1 MKNISLL
8 VNTSKDFD
16 IHDFKKKISRLKKS
30 EDIEILLILYKKKKQ
45 VSFDDFT
52 VFSVEDHEDLS
63 FSQLL
68 DAVKTSRFLFFNPEI
83 DYPDDFF
90 ERLLNTEEDQAPRE
104 KLSVWKESLR
114 GLQQSQYGLCTVK
127 PEQNEAFD
135 FLKESAL
142 YIKKEIETLN
152 IDKLS
157 VHPESATEL
166 YRYALKKKLNLISY
180 TPKKKR
186 LFYHTHFADLIMTC
200 QKQAQKQFKLFPA
213 LFVLFFVIFG
223 IGAAFN
229 SSFFLIF
236 LFGMSI
242 YFLAITLES
251 FGISTLKKNGAILP
265 ILLFLFPF
273 VHLVY
278 GLESWIAKLNK
289 KN

>member
-16 IHDFKKKISRLKKS
+16 INDFKKKLGRLKVPD
-30 EDIEILLILYKKKKQ
+30 EVHILLILYKKKKQ
-45 VSFDDFT
+45 VSFDDYPI
-52 VFSVEDHEDLS
+52 FSVEDHEDLS

-68 DAVKTSRFLFFNPEI
+68 SAVKTSKFLFFNPEI
-83 DYPDDFF
+83 DYPIDFF
-90 ERLLNTEEDQAPRE
+90 DRLLYGEEDQAPRV
-104 KLSVWKESLR
+104 KLSLWKESLR

-127 PEQNEAFD
+127 PEQKEAFD
-135 FLKESAL
+135 FLNESAL
-142 YIKKEIETLN
+142 YVKKEVETLN

-166 YRYALKKKLNLISY
+166 YRYAIKKKLNLVSY
-180 TPKKKR
+180 TPKKKK

-213 LFVLFFVIFG
+213 FFVLFFVIFG

-229 SSFFLIF
+229 STFFLIF

-265 ILLFLFPF
+265 ILLLLFPF
-273 VHLVY
+273 IHLVY